1 MVTYVL
7 TRRLRL
13 SCRHLDASKIRIKTT
28 YQSVHEMCYKDTV
41 AEAKAFWSS
50 FNSFI
55 SSNSNFA
62 LHRKKPV
69 FNNQEVDLYRLY
81 RTVEKRGGYA
91 AISERKAW
99 KEIAGALQIE
109 DKGNNAGSTLKQWYL
124 KYLQPFKEYS
134 VSRNASG
141 AGMLCDAVETA
152 IYGREKVAKSK
163 RERTE
168 RGKVEE
174 LDADMDAD
182 MDAELDEV
190 EVEEVEEVGEVVAGL
205 LDLMPEEDIEARKVG
220 EAQPRQQAG
229 QAREGGTPPKKERS
243 ATGEEED
250 EEDEEVSA
258 MVCEAC
264 RGGHYE
270 DQVCWLIQGAWDLS
284 FSSVGLVCE
293 MVQSVDAS
301 AKASATVPCLSREG
315 PYFTLN
321 ADYSVRQVRQGV
333 AHVLSQAQNE
343 EDSKGGLGMSRMRV
357 GTTRRGASEHA
368 GAHTG
373 RISAS
378 RG

>member
-1 MVTYVL
+1 MVCSRSGLFFVPHTSVHAGARGYTSLYVGMVTYVL

-163 RERTE
+163 RERAE
-168 RGKVEE
+168 RRKVEE

-190 EVEEVEEVGEVVAGL
+190 EVVVDEVGEVGEVVAGL
-205 LDLMPEEDIEARKVG
+205 LDLMPEEDIDIEARKVG

-229 QAREGGTPPKKERS
+229 QGREGGTPPKKERS
-243 ATGEEED
+243 STGEEED

-270 DQVCWLIQGAWDLS
+270 DQVRWLIQGGMGP
-284 FSSVGLVCE
+284 FILVCGARLRDGPVGRCVGKGISDRT
-293 MVQSVDAS
+293 MPLTRRPVFHAQCRLFCAT
-301 AKASATVPCLSREG
+301 SATRGGTC
-315 PYFTLN
+315 
-321 ADYSVRQVRQGV
+321 SV
-333 AHVLSQAQNE
+333 S
-343 EDSKGGLGMSRMRV
+343 SPK
-357 GTTRRGASEHA
+357 
-368 GAHTG
+368 
-373 RISAS
+373 
-378 RG
+378 